1 MPSNEQRAETLIG
14 PLFMLLS
21 CVLFSAMGGLIRY
34 LSVID
39 VHPFMTAFIRTVM
52 ALFFLMPTL
61 HKVGISGL
69 KTKRFSLHFVRGL
82 ASGTGVIASFYAVAM
97 IPLASA
103 VSYSFAAPILST
115 IMAVLILKERI
126 HIPRIMSIMFGFIG
140 MLILLRPGAIPFSS
154 GVAAALVSALSV
166 AIAIICIRSLSQTDK
181 PNVVAI
187 YSLIITLPFS
197 FIFALFR
204 WNWPTQEQWLILVL
218 IGFCAAVAQF
228 SISKAFSLSET
239 TALMP
244 IDFIR
249 LIFSA
254 AIGYMFFDETPDF
267 YTFIGASIILTSAV
281 YAAHREAKLRK
292 VTPYD

>member
-34 LSVID
+34 LSIID
-39 VHPFMTAFIRTVM
+39 VHPFMTAFIRTVI
-52 ALFFLMPTL
+52 ALLFLMPTL
-61 HKVGISGL
+61 HKVGLSGL

-82 ASGTGVIASFYAVAM
+82 ASGTAVIASFYAVTM

-115 IMAVLILKERI
+115 IMAVLILKRI
-126 HIPRIMSIMFGFIG
+126 RIPRIMSIIFGFIG

-228 SISKAFSLSET
+228 SISKAFSQSET

-292 VTPYD
+292 VTLYD